1 MQIVIVGVTELSKYV
16 TEILKE
22 EGHNIVIVDK
32 DAAACRSFSTET
44 DVLAVH
50 GDATEP
56 RVLEQAGIEKADAI
70 VALTKKDDI
79 NMMAAL
85 LGKELGAKKAVAR
98 MNVVDYDEAVLKKLG
113 LDAVLHPEA
122 AAAGSIASMIAN
134 DKSEGPAFIERGS
147 VEMIELE
154 ANDENGLAG
163 KKVKEIEH
171 PAGSVVVLLK
181 GMDGTKVPSS
191 ETVISAGMNVTIIA
205 KQEFTTRFRK
215 K

>member
-1 MQIVIVGVTELSKYV
+1 MQIVIVGITELSKYV

-22 EGHNIVIVDK
+22 EGHTIVIVDK
-32 DAAACRSFSTET
+32 DAAACRTFSTET

-56 RVLEQAGIEKADAI
+56 KALEQAGIEKADAI

-98 MNVVDYDEAVLKKLG
+98 MNVVDYDEAVLKKMG

-122 AAAGSIASMIAN
+122 AAAGSIAAMVAS
-134 DKSEGPAFIERGS
+134 DKSEAPAFIERGS

-154 ANDENGLAG
+154 ASDENGLAG

-181 GMDGTKVPSS
+181 GMDGTKVPSP
-191 ETVISAGMNVTIIA
+191 ETVISAGMNVVIIA
-205 KQEFTTRFRK
+205 RQEFAARFRK
-215 K
+215 R

>member
-1 MQIVIVGVTELSKYV
+1 MQIVIVGITELSKYV

-22 EGHNIVIVDK
+22 EGHTIVIVDK
-32 DAAACRSFSTET
+32 DAAASRTFSTET

-56 RVLEQAGIEKADAI
+56 KVLEQAGIEKADAI

-122 AAAGSIASMIAN
+122 AAAGSIAAMVTSE
-134 DKSEGPAFIERGS
+134 KSEGPAFIERGS
-147 VEMIELE
+147 VEVIEVE
-154 ANDENGLAG
+154 ASEENGLAG

-181 GMDGTKVPSS
+181 GMDGTKIPGP
-191 ETVISAGMNVTIIA
+191 ETEISLGMNVTIIA
-205 KQEFTTRFRK
+205 KQEFAARFRK